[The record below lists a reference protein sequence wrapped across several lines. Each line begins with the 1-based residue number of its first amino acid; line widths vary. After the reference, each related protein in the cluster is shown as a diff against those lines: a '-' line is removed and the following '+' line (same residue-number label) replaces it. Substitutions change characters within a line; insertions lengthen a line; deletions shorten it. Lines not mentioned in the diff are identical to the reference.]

1 MRSLILGGAALLAA
15 CSTTPRLD
23 LPAAPVAPAYP
34 VVEGGV
40 AADMPTARSLAWR
53 QVYGDPRLQAL
64 ISLALDQSRDLRT
77 ALLNVEAARAE
88 RRIARSP
95 LGPSLDV
102 GLSQTRE
109 RSPTQGRSDTYSVNL
124 GLTAFELD
132 LFGRLRAESSA
143 AYERYLASETGA
155 RAARIALISAVATA
169 YLDERLA
176 AEQLTLTEATL
187 ADWRASFDIAQRL
200 KSASQASGLDVAQ
213 AEGLVRQ
220 AEADREAGRRALAQA
235 RNALELVV
243 GGPVPASLPTAI
255 SLADQPLPTQLEPG
269 LPADLLV
276 LRPDIAQAEHMLRA
290 ANANVGA
297 ARAAFLPRISLSGA
311 FGGASTDLGALF
323 NPASRAWSFA
333 PQITQPI
340 FRNGQLRGGLALT
353 EARKSIA
360 VAAYERQ
367 IQVAFRE
374 VADGLAAQATF
385 ANQAHVQK
393 GAADA
398 ASRRLH
404 LSSLR
409 YRSGLDGRL
418 ELLDAQRA
426 DYAARQTLLSLRH
439 DQLASMVALY
449 AALGGGLDRP
459 QSREDLR

>member
-88 RRIARSP
+88 RRMAHAALR
-95 LGPSLDV
+95 PSVDASL
-102 GLSQTRE
+102 TRTQE
-109 RSPTQGRSDTYSVNL
+109 RSQTQGRSDTYTANL

-132 LFGRLRAESSA
+132 LFGRLRAESRA

-155 RAARIALISAVATA
+155 RAARIALVSAVATA

-176 AEQLTLTEATL
+176 AEQLALTEATL
-187 ADWRASFDIAQRL
+187 ADWRASLEIATRL

-213 AEGLVRQ
+213 AEGLVHQ
-220 AEADREAGRRALAQA
+220 AEADREAGRRALARA

-243 GGPVPASLPTAI
+243 GAQEEPSLPPPFP
-255 SLADQPLPTQLEPG
+255 LADQPIPTQLEPG
-269 LPADLLV
+269 LPAELL
-276 LRPDIAQAEHMLRA
+276 LRRPDIAQAEHTLRA
-290 ANANVGA
+290 ANADIGA
-297 ARAAFLPRISLSGA
+297 ARAALLPRISLTGA
-311 FGGASTDLGALF
+311 FGGTSADLRALF
-323 NPASRAWSFA
+323 DPESRAWSFA

-340 FRNGQLRGGLALT
+340 FRGGQLRGAVALSQ
-353 EARKSIA
+353 ARKSLA
-360 VAAYERQ
+360 VAAYEKQ
-367 IQVAFRE
+367 IQIAFRE

-385 ANQAHVQK
+385 ANQVHVQEEVAE
-393 GAADA
+393 AAG
-398 ASRRLH
+398 RRLY
-404 LSSLR
+404 LSTLR
-409 YRSGLDGRL
+409 YRSGLDGRF

-426 DYAARQTLLSLRH
+426 DYTARQALLSVRH
-439 DQLASMVALY
+439 DQLAAMVALY
-449 AALGGGLDRP
+449 AALGDGLD
-459 QSREDLR
+459 SA